1 MSDHSSA
8 RATRVM
14 ALVRWA
20 LLIAVTA
27 LAGASVYR
35 FWGPLPERAGVA
47 SDARFYCP
55 MHPQITSPNPGDCP
69 ICHMALEPIPS
80 DRSHGAQT
88 VMATDAGRAQ
98 DAAAL
103 PLATVTLALDRQQL
117 GGVVSEPVRRGG
129 AVGALRAPAVVEASE
144 RGRYEVRVR
153 APGFVERVAVRE
165 TGAEV
170 AAGQP
175 LAWVYAPQV
184 FQVQQELLAARRW
197 AGQPGGARSADAYAA
212 SRQSLELLGMA
223 PVDIDAMLLVGAPL
237 RAVPVRAPAGAT
249 VVRNAAVQGAYA
261 TPDAALYELA
271 DLSRVWVVASVWER
285 DLARVRRG
293 ATARFVPG
301 GGGPAVTARVLLVEP
316 AVAADSRAARVRM
329 EAPNPARALRPG
341 MYGEAYF
348 EGVSDGGVARLELP
362 RDAVIDTGAARYVF
376 VQTGEGTFE
385 PRTVR
390 LGALFEDRW
399 EVLDGV
405 LEGERVVSRGTFMV
419 DSESRLRAALAQRGA
434 P

>member
-20 LLIAVTA
+20 LLVAVTA

-55 MHPQITSPNPGDCP
+55 MHPQITAPNPGECP
-69 ICHMALEPIPS
+69 ICHMALEPIPTE
-80 DRSHGAQT
+80 RARAPQPA
-88 VMATDAGRAQ
+88 MATDAGHAH

-197 AGQPGGARSADAYAA
+197 AGPPGGARSADVSAA
-212 SRQSLELLGMA
+212 SRQSLDAIRPAITTPCDTNTVVNTVLSTLPELDLFGRDAIATPVRWNRNLVGFGEASGDLCELRHQLGM
-223 PVDIDAMLLVGAPL
+223 
-237 RAVPVRAPAGAT
+237 
-249 VVRNAAVQGAYA
+249 
-261 TPDAALYELA
+261 
-271 DLSRVWVVASVWER
+271 
-285 DLARVRRG
+285 
-293 ATARFVPG
+293 
-301 GGGPAVTARVLLVEP
+301 
-316 AVAADSRAARVRM
+316 
-329 EAPNPARALRPG
+329 
-341 MYGEAYF
+341 
-348 EGVSDGGVARLELP
+348 
-362 RDAVIDTGAARYVF
+362 
-376 VQTGEGTFE
+376 
-385 PRTVR
+385 
-390 LGALFEDRW
+390 
-399 EVLDGV
+399 
-405 LEGERVVSRGTFMV
+405 
-419 DSESRLRAALAQRGA
+419 
-434 P
+434 